1 MRIENDLA
9 DAMTAHVAD
18 VQAPPDLGRSVRR
31 RHRSRAVRF
40 RVAGAALVTAALAV
54 AVPVTLN
61 SAELAG
67 TANTASGRGQSV
79 VETGSVT
86 VPRVTGERAAEAIY
100 ELRNVGLRVD
110 SVATEMRNGF
120 VRSQSPGAGEKVGP
134 RSHVEIGVEPPPQ
147 DLGDLGDG
155 RKFGAVRV
163 GYLPDGFTWGR
174 WSGKDWL
181 GAGYATGFDKPA
193 ADDETYW
200 IEVMVYEGVAVKGV
214 YTGFPR
220 TGAQIV
226 DVNGK
231 EGRLANLSEA
241 GEVEPF
247 FTDKSTLTM
256 AWKLRDDLA
265 VKLRVSPDYEIA
277 VGNRVHTEL
286 KKIAR
291 GIRAIN

>member
-1 MRIENDLA
+1 MMIEEDLA
-9 DAMTAHVAD
+9 DAMEAHVAD

-31 RHRSRAVRF
+31 RHRSRVVRS

-67 TANTASGRGQSV
+67 TANTAGGRDRSV
-79 VETGSVT
+79 AETGGVT
-86 VPRVTGERAAEAIY
+86 VPRVTGKRAAEAVMELRDAGLAVDAPSI
-100 ELRNVGLRVD
+100 ELRNGLV
-110 SVATEMRNGF
+110 N
-120 VRSQSPGAGEKVGP
+120 SQSPGMGEKVAP
-134 RSHVEIGVEPPPQ
+134 RTHVEIRVDPPLR

-155 RKFGAVRV
+155 REFGGIRLS
-163 GYLPDGFTWGR
+163 YLPDGFKWGR
-174 WSGKDWL
+174 WSGKD
-181 GAGYATGFDKPA
+181 GFGVHSYATSFDKSATDERLFWVQVTVFEGEA
-193 ADDETYW
+193 A
-200 IEVMVYEGVAVKGV
+200 KGRYIDV
-214 YTGFPR
+214 PK
-220 TGAQIV
+220 GAEIV

-231 EGRLANLSEA
+231 KAWLANLSEA

-256 AWKLRDDLA
+256 AWKLRDGLA
-265 VKLRVSPDYEIA
+265 VRLTVSPDYEMA
-277 VGNRVHTEL
+277 VGNHSEL